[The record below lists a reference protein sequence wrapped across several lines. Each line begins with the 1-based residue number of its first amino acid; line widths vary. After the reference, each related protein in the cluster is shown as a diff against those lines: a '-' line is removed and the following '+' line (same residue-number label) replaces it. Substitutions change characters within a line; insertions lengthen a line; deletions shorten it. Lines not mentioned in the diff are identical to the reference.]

1 MTMNRWTG
9 FGLAFPPSLLLIF
22 SYTEYTESKRQ
33 RGGVPHVGH
42 FALTAGLL
50 DSLAAS
56 PDARIVN
63 VSSISQTEGGTDADR
78 VPCVSQ
84 A

>member
-22 SYTEYTESKRQ
+22 SYTESKRQ

-63 VSSISQTEGGTDADR
+63 VSSVAHEFGTSEFEP
-78 VPCVSQ
+78 PCT
-84 A
+84 